1 MTTIVLRRPDAA
13 EAGTA
18 IVEFVL
24 LAVLLMVPMVY
35 IVLIA
40 FRLQSTAYALAA
52 ATREAGRAYVTAPDT
67 EVAAHRRR
75 PRRSSQCTTTGSS

>member
-1 MTTIVLRRPDAA
+1 MLRRTDAA

-35 IVLIA
+35 IVLVA

-52 ATREAGRAYVTAPDT
+52 ATREAGRAFVTAPDT
-67 EVAAHRRR
+67 ELAQERAVAAALSR
-75 PRRSSQCTTTGSS
+75 CTTTASR